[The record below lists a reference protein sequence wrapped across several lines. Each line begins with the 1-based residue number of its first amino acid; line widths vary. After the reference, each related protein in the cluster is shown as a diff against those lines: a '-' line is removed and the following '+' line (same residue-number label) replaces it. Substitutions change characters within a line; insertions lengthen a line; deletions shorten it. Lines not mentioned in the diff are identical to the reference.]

1 MDIFAAQS
9 AKPMLI
15 GGEGE
20 AFDSLEYAFE
30 LKMDGERCL
39 AYLGHNDT
47 VLVNRRD
54 RRVLPQFPELT
65 QLHRHALGTC
75 ILDGELIVG
84 TGSTADFELIKQRW
98 LTRHPIAI
106 QRLAAEHPAAF
117 VAVDI
122 LYLDG
127 RQVTDQPWEMRRRM
141 LDKVVTESE
150 PMAKVRVVEEHG
162 LAFFGMVREI
172 GLEGILGK
180 RRDSVYLM
188 GKRSRDWIKIKNW
201 LEDEFVVCGYL
212 ASDKASV
219 VSLVLGQC
227 DESGR
232 LFYRGRTTLGVN
244 RDDFAR
250 VDALPRTKSHPF
262 AETPPADTAGA
273 IWLQP
278 RLVCTVGFMS
288 RSAEGRLRQPFYKH
302 MRPDAVIGEIPCLS
316 NASNASTSWEPTAP
330 AAP

>member
-20 AFDSLEYAFE
+20 AFDSPDYAFE

-39 AYLGHNDT
+39 AYLGNDET
-47 VLVNRRD
+47 VLINRRE
-54 RRVLPQFPELT
+54 RRTLPQFPELSE
-65 QLHRHALGTC
+65 LHLHSFGTC

-84 TGSTADFELIKQRW
+84 SGSTADFEHVKQRW

-106 QRLAAEHPAAF
+106 RRLAAEHPAVF

-122 LYLDG
+122 IYLDG
-127 RQVTDQPWEMRRRM
+127 KQVTDEPWETRRRL
-141 LDKVVTESE
+141 LDKVVTESG

-162 LAFFGMVREI
+162 IAFFRMVQEK
-172 GLEGILGK
+172 GLEGIIGK

-188 GKRSRDWIKIKNW
+188 GKRSRDWTKIKNW
-201 LEDEFVVCGYL
+201 LEDDFVICGYV
-212 ASDKASV
+212 ASEKAAV
-219 VSLVLGQC
+219 ASLVLGQC
-227 DESGR
+227 GEGDK
-232 LFYRGRTTLGVN
+232 LVYRGRVTLGMK

-250 VDALPRTKSHPF
+250 IAALPRTQSHPF
-262 AETPPADTAGA
+262 VETPPTETAGA

-278 RLVCTVGFMS
+278 RLSCTVGFMS
-288 RSAEGRLRQPFYKH
+288 RSVEGRLRQPFYKH
-302 MRPDAVIGEIPCLS
+302 MQPQKGEIPCRS
-316 NASNASTSWEPTAP
+316 NATNASTSWEPTAP